1 MAELTP
7 SQRKLLE
14 EYERDALKALQDPLA
29 YTPENISKTAREQV
43 DGKTPQEEGD
53 EDVGVIED
61 VTQGTLYG
69 LSEGLGS
76 MYELGQRFGNA
87 IEEDVVNRFFETEYD
102 FIQPEEFKNPFDK
115 PKTVAGDIASGVSQ
129 FGIGMIPAFRAVK
142 LGGGI
147 AKTIGN
153 WASMSKTLT
162 KGTTN
167 LLNTQLGKRAVSVA
181 KGKSARIGAAAA
193 VAEQLTFDPY
203 DPRLGDLA
211 ASTEIPIVKDIGELL
226 KVNKDNPEM
235 VERLKMAAE
244 GFGIGVVVE
253 KGIAGVT
260 FLGKTVASRV
270 GKKTKS
276 GKMTIDELEKLSTEA
291 NLPNQKDEILNASG
305 KLRIKEALEKKGY
318 DLEYINKYI
327 GSINLNRI
335 NSSQWEI
342 YNLINETGEALK
354 RKATEAK
361 QKWPPEKGNQKS
373 LEEAASLLNHDSVD
387 TMQNV
392 LLENDALLKVVTDG
406 NGVIQLGGGLEGA
419 TAYALAARQL
429 LLDTVDVTFD
439 LAKKIKEAR
448 EANVP
453 TTDLRAAYVQQ
464 LFAFETIQ
472 STVNNIANESG
483 RLMQSFNVN
492 IGNTAK
498 SKFLSEMLDTAGK
511 DIDELIEGMTRSDIR
526 SVEDRIKTFKN
537 MQEEDGP
544 LSRIKSA
551 IGEYWYNAIL
561 SAPDTNVVN
570 TFGNLGVQIARTAIE
585 GTIGAT
591 RGQLR
596 LMGSALT
603 GSNVDPASVM
613 TFGDV
618 YNRIR
623 GMSTG
628 KFSGGEKARL
638 GATIDVLS
646 ERGFKHPVVVDA
658 MILDVQRG
666 MYKVNGKVS
675 TDFEEVVKNYKGK
688 DGKTRGYQA
697 LYNET
702 KDKILHDYGASL
714 SNMGKT
720 LKLFRETF
728 RTEVAPD
735 PRYSR
740 YEIGEAASNR
750 AIPTV
755 VGRFVRLPTTTMS
768 AFDTMFKSIADNAA
782 LYEAAYK
789 QVRAMKYEINKN
801 GGSYTMNITDDYSK
815 VTDRNLSPRTRAVKI
830 GMKKKTVFWD
840 EDRFIFPG
848 MKDTDNPKNL
858 TASEM
863 VEYLVAN
870 PTKRMLDDAEQ
881 EMLEATFQQ
890 QNWATK
896 AGEGFRRTL
905 NKSGIGLGTAL
916 MPFVRTP
923 LNLLAYTLERTPAG
937 LLSKE
942 AFDNRAA
949 LKRLS
954 KVDQS
959 DLTKSEKR
967 RYRALLRREEA
978 IKDRRIN
985 KQITG
990 MTYLTGAYFA
1000 AQTGMITGG
1009 GPTDF
1014 TERKRL
1020 MESGWRPYSYRI
1032 LQQTELGPEY
1042 KYYPISRLDPF
1053 SQIAGLAADF
1063 QFITNELAQ
1072 AELSPAERRN
1082 GYIFAKFV
1090 FSKMTQNIINMI
1102 SDKTYL
1108 KSMGEI
1114 MSTLYSPRS
1123 KDQDFVDTGLAAA
1136 AKTGGSIIGGI
1147 IPNVLSRT
1155 AEAFAEVNPDG
1166 TKKSNFF
1173 YDPIIQDA
1181 YIDMDAFRLFV
1192 IKATSK
1198 IPGVR
1203 KYLGDIDED
1212 LKFYPRITEFGST
1225 LDRERSASILAG
1237 TEPAERSVM
1246 STILGDTFISRP
1258 GHREDTADLS
1268 ATLASLGIKPKIT
1281 KTTMKLPG
1289 SNKTKKIPPL
1299 IYYNLSKKEGI
1310 AYRQGLEELFDS
1322 RLYKN
1327 LLKEANDNPSRK
1339 EAIDNIRIDLIEKVK
1354 STVVAQ
1360 YKAEL
1365 YNPDVLEFMGVT
1377 DQEIFD
1383 AIAKEKT
1390 VLEKEYFLK
1399 QNEMQELLK

>member
-1 MAELTP
+1 MVEITP
-7 SQRKLLE
+7 QQLE
-14 EYERDALKALQDPLA
+14 RFKQNAIDEQKALQDPLA
-29 YTPENISKTAREQV
+29 YTPENISKTAREQI
-43 DGKTPQEEGD
+43 DGKTPEEESD
-53 EDVGVIED
+53 EDVGILED
-61 VTQGTLYG
+61 VAQGTLYG
-69 LSEGLGS
+69 LSEGIGS
-76 MYELGQRFGNA
+76 MYELGQRAGNA
-87 IEEDVVNRFFETEYD
+87 IEEDVVNRFFGTEYD
-102 FIQPEEFKNPFDK
+102 FIQPEEYNNTFDA
-115 PKTVAGDIASGVSQ
+115 PKTTAGNLASGVSQ
-129 FGIGMIPAFRAVK
+129 FGIGMIPAFRILK
-142 LGGGI
+142 LGGGV
-147 AKTIGN
+147 AKMVGN

-167 LLNTQLGKRAVSVA
+167 LLNSQLGKRAVSVA
-181 KGKSARIGAAAA
+181 KGKSAKIGAAAA

-211 ASTEIPIVKDIGELL
+211 ASTEVPIVKDIGELL
-226 KVNKDNPEM
+226 KVNKDNPEI

-260 FLGKTVASRV
+260 FLGRTVASRV

-276 GKMTIDELEKLSTEA
+276 GKMTIDDLEKLSTQA

-305 KLRIKEALEKKGY
+305 KLRIKETLEKKGY

-335 NSSQWEI
+335 NSSQWEV
-342 YNLINETGEALK
+342 YNLINETGNALK
-354 RKATEAK
+354 RKAKEAGEE
-361 QKWPPEKGNQKS
+361 WPPTKGNKKS
-373 LEEAASLLNHDSVD
+373 LEEAASLLNHDNVD

-392 LLENDALLKVVTDG
+392 LLENDSLLKIVTDG
-406 NGVIQLGGGLEGA
+406 DGAIQLGAGLEGA
-419 TAYALAARQL
+419 TSYALAARQM

-439 LAKKIKEAR
+439 LAKQIKEAK
-448 EANVP
+448 EAGVP
-453 TTDLRAAYVQQ
+453 TTDLKAAYVQQ
-464 LFAFETIQ
+464 LFSFETMQ

-498 SKFLSEMLDTAGK
+498 SKFLSEMLETAGK
-511 DIDELIEGMTRSDIR
+511 DIDELIEGMTRNDIR

-537 MQEEDGP
+537 IQEEGGP
-544 LSRIKSA
+544 LSKIKSA
-551 IGEYWYNAIL
+551 IGEYWYNSIL

-570 TFGNLGVQIARTAIE
+570 TFGNLGVQLARTAIE
-585 GTIGAT
+585 GSIGAT
-591 RGQLR
+591 RGHLR
-596 LMGSALT
+596 LMGSRVT
-603 GSNVDPASVM
+603 GSDIDPSTVM

-618 YNRIR
+618 WNRIK

-628 KFSGGEKARL
+628 KFSGGEKARV
-638 GATIDVLS
+638 GATIDILS
-646 ERGFKHPVVVDA
+646 KRGYRHPVVLDA
-658 MILDVQRG
+658 MILNVQRG

-675 TDFEEVVKNYKGK
+675 TDFEEVVKNYEG
-688 DGKTRGYQA
+688 GYQA
-697 LYNET
+697 LYNEN
-702 KDKILHDYGASL
+702 KDKILHDYGASV

-720 LKLFRETF
+720 VKLFKETF

-755 VGRFVRLPTTTMS
+755 VGRFVRFPTTTMS

-782 LYEAAYK
+782 LYEIAYK
-789 QVRAMKYEINKN
+789 QVRAMKYEIEKN
-801 GGSYTMNITDDYSK
+801 GGSYNMQLKDDYSK
-815 VTDRNLSPRTRAVKI
+815 VTDRNLTPQTRAVKV
-830 GMKKKTVFWD
+830 TWD
-840 EDRFIFPG
+840 EKRFTFPG
-848 MKDTDNPKNL
+848 MTDKDDPLNL
-858 TASEM
+858 SASEM
-863 VEYLVAN
+863 VEYLVQN
-870 PTKRMLDDAEQ
+870 PTKKMLDDAEQ

-896 AGEGFRRTL
+896 AGESFRRTL

-923 LNLLAYTLERTPAG
+923 LNLLAYTLERTPVG

-942 AFDNRAA
+942 ARDNRAA

-954 KVDQS
+954 KVDRS
-959 DLTKSEKR
+959 TLTKTEER
-967 RYRALLRREEA
+967 RYRELLRREDA

-1014 TERKRL
+1014 TERRRL
-1020 MESGWRPYSYRI
+1020 MESGWRPYSYVI
-1032 LQQTELGPEY
+1032 DG

-1072 AELSPAERRN
+1072 AELTPAARRN
-1082 GYIFAKFV
+1082 GYVYAKFV
-1090 FSKMTQNIINMI
+1090 FTKMGLNIINMI

-1114 MSTLYSPRS
+1114 MSTLYSPRRE
-1123 KDQDFVDTGLAAA
+1123 DQDAFDTTIAAV
-1136 AKTGGSIIGGI
+1136 AKTGGSVLGGGV
-1147 IPNVLSRT
+1147 PNIVSRMG
-1155 AEAFAEVNPDG
+1155 EAFAEVNPDG

-1181 YIDMDAFRLFV
+1181 YIDMDALRLFV

-1203 KYLGDIDED
+1203 EYIGEADED

-1289 SNKTKKIPPL
+1289 SNTTMKIHPL
-1299 IYYNLSKKEGI
+1299 VYYNLSKKEGI

-1339 EAIDNIRIDLIEKVK
+1339 EFVDNARIDLIEKVK

-1360 YKAEL
+1360 YRAEL

-1377 DQEIFD
+1377 DKEIFN
-1383 AIAKEKT
+1383 AIAKERT
-1390 VLEKEYFLK
+1390 VLEKQYFLK
-1399 QNEMQELLK
+1399 QAEMERLLR

>member
-1 MAELTP
+1 MVEITP
-7 SQRKLLE
+7 QQLE
-14 EYERDALKALQDPLA
+14 RFKQNAIDEQKALQDPLA
-29 YTPENISKTAREQV
+29 YTPENISKTAREQI
-43 DGKTPQEEGD
+43 DGETPQEEGD

-61 VTQGTLYG
+61 VAQGTLYG

-76 MYELGQRFGNA
+76 MYELGQRAGNL

-147 AKTIGN
+147 AKMVGN

-167 LLNTQLGKRAVSVA
+167 LLNTQLGKKAVSVA

-193 VAEQLTFDPY
+193 IAEQLTFDPY

-226 KVNKDNPEM
+226 KVNKDNPEI

-335 NSSQWEI
+335 NSSQWEV

-511 DIDELIEGMTRSDIR
+511 DIDELIEGMTRDDIR

-544 LSRIKSA
+544 LSKIKSA
-551 IGEYWYNAIL
+551 IGEYWYNSIL

-596 LMGSALT
+596 LIGSALT
-603 GSNVDPASVM
+603 GSDVDPASVM

-618 YNRIR
+618 YNRVR
-623 GMSTG
+623 GMTTG
-628 KFSGGEKARL
+628 KFSGGQRARL
-638 GATIDVLS
+638 GATIDSLS
-646 ERGFKHPVVVDA
+646 KKGMKHPVVLDA
-658 MILDVQRG
+658 MILNVQRG
-666 MYKVNGKVS
+666 MYKVNGK
-675 TDFEEVVKNYKGK
+675 
-688 DGKTRGYQA
+688 
-697 LYNET
+697 
-702 KDKILHDYGASL
+702 
-714 SNMGKT
+714 
-720 LKLFRETF
+720 
-728 RTEVAPD
+728 
-735 PRYSR
+735 
-740 YEIGEAASNR
+740 
-750 AIPTV
+750 
-755 VGRFVRLPTTTMS
+755 
-768 AFDTMFKSIADNAA
+768 

-789 QVRAMKYEINKN
+789 QVRAMRYEINKN
-801 GGSYTMNITDDYSK
+801 GGSYTMNISDDYSK
-815 VTDRNLSPRTRAVKI
+815 ATAQNLSPRSRSVKV
-830 GMKKKTVFWD
+830 GMKKKTAYWD
-840 EDRFIFPG
+840 EDRFILPG

-959 DLTKSEKR
+959 DLTKSEKS

-990 MTYLTGAYFA
+990 MTYLTGAFFA

-1014 TERKRL
+1014 TERRRL

-1072 AELSPAERRN
+1072 AELTPAERRN
-1082 GYIFAKFV
+1082 GYRFAKFV

-1123 KDQDFVDTGLAAA
+1123 KDQDFVDTGIAAA
-1136 AKTGGSIIGGI
+1136 AKTGGSIFGGI

-1268 ATLASLGIKPKIT
+1268 ATLASLRIKPKIT

-1289 SNKTKKIPPL
+1289 SNKTMKIHPL
-1299 IYYNLSKKEGI
+1299 VYYNLSKKEGI

-1339 EAIDNIRIDLIEKVK
+1339 EAIDDVRRDLIEKVK

-1360 YKAEL
+1360 YRAEL

-1377 DQEIFD
+1377 DTDIFN
-1383 AIAKEKT
+1383 AIAKEQT

>member
-7 SQRKLLE
+7 SQRELLE

-29 YTPENISKTAREQV
+29 YTPENISKTAREQI
-43 DGKTPQEEGD
+43 DGKTPEEESD
-53 EDVGVIED
+53 EDVGILED
-61 VTQGTLYG
+61 VAQGTLYG
-69 LSEGLGS
+69 LSEGIGS
-76 MYELGQRFGNA
+76 MYELGQRAGDA
-87 IEEDVVNRFFETEYD
+87 IEEDVVNRFFGTEYD
-102 FIQPEEFKNPFDK
+102 FIQPEEYKNTFDA
-115 PKTVAGDIASGVSQ
+115 PKTTAGNLASGVMQ
-129 FGIGMIPAFRAVK
+129 FCIGMIPSFRILK
-142 LGGGI
+142 LGGGV
-147 AKTIGN
+147 AKMAGN

-167 LLNTQLGKRAVSVA
+167 LLNSQLGKRAVSVA
-181 KGKSARIGAAAA
+181 KGKSAKIGAAAA

-211 ASTEIPIVKDIGELL
+211 ASTEVPIVKDIGELL
-226 KVNKDNPEM
+226 KVNKDNPEI

-260 FLGKTVASRV
+260 FLGRTVASRV

-276 GKMTIDELEKLSTEA
+276 GKMTIDELEKLSTQA

-305 KLRIKEALEKKGY
+305 MLRIKETLRKKGY
-318 DLEYINKYI
+318 DEEYLNKYV

-335 NSSQWEI
+335 NSSQWEV
-342 YNLINETGEALK
+342 YNLINETGNALK
-354 RKATEAK
+354 RKAEEAGEE
-361 QKWPPEKGNQKS
+361 WPPKKGNKQS
-373 LEEAASLLNHDSVD
+373 LEEAASLLNHDNVD
-387 TMQNV
+387 TMQSV
-392 LLENDALLKVVTDG
+392 LLENQSLLKIVTDDKG
-406 NGVIQLGGGLEGA
+406 AVQLGAGLEGA
-419 TAYALAARQL
+419 TAYALAARQM
-429 LLDTVDVTFD
+429 LLDTMDVTYD
-439 LAKKIKEAR
+439 LAYQLKDAKKAG
-448 EANVP
+448 VP
-453 TTDLRAAYVQQ
+453 TTDLEAAYVQQ
-464 LFAFETIQ
+464 LFAFETMQ

-483 RLMQSFNVN
+483 RLSQSFNIN
-492 IGNTAK
+492 IGNMAK
-498 SKFLSEMLDTAGK
+498 AKFLSEMLETAGK
-511 DIDELIEGMTRSDIR
+511 DIDELVNVMTRDDVLSL
-526 SVEDRIKTFKN
+526 EDRLKTFKTI
-537 MQEEDGP
+537 QAEDGP
-544 LSRIKSA
+544 LSKVKSA
-551 IGEYWYNAIL
+551 IGEYWYNSIL

-570 TFGNLGVQIARTAIE
+570 TFGNLGVQLARTAIE
-585 GTIGAT
+585 GSIGAT

-596 LMGSALT
+596 LMGSRLT
-603 GSNVDPASVM
+603 GSDIDPSTVM

-618 YNRIR
+618 WNRIK

-628 KFSGGEKARL
+628 KFSGGEKARV
-638 GATIDVLS
+638 GATIDILS
-646 ERGFKHPVVVDA
+646 KRGFKHPVVLDA
-658 MILDVQRG
+658 MILNIQRG

-675 TDFEEVVKNYKGK
+675 TDVEEVIKNYEG
-688 DGKTRGYQA
+688 GYQA
-697 LYNET
+697 LYNEN
-702 KDKILHDYGASL
+702 KDKILHDYGASV

-720 LKLFRETF
+720 IKLFRETF

-755 VGRFVRLPTTTMS
+755 VGRFVSLPTTTMS

-782 LYEAAYK
+782 LYEIAYK
-789 QVRAMKYEINKN
+789 QVRAMKYEIKKN
-801 GGSYTMNITDDYSK
+801 GGSYNMQLKDDYSK
-815 VTDRNLSPRTRAVKI
+815 ATARTLTPQTRTVNVT
-830 GMKKKTVFWD
+830 WD
-840 EDRFIFPG
+840 EKRFTFPG
-848 MKDTDNPKNL
+848 MTDKDDPLNL
-858 TASEM
+858 SASEM
-863 VEYLVAN
+863 VEYLVQN

-896 AGEGFRRTL
+896 AGESFRRTL

-942 AFDNRAA
+942 AIDNRAA

-954 KVDQS
+954 KVDRNT
-959 DLTKSEKR
+959 LTKTEER
-967 RYRALLRREEA
+967 RYRELLRREDA

-1020 MESGWRPYSYRI
+1020 AESGWRPYSYRI
-1032 LQQTELGPEY
+1032 LQETELGPEY

-1072 AELSPAERRN
+1072 AELTPAARRS
-1082 GYIFAKFV
+1082 GYVYAKFV
-1090 FSKMTQNIINMI
+1090 FTKMGLNIINMI

-1114 MSTLYSPRS
+1114 MSTLYSPRRE
-1123 KDQDFVDTGLAAA
+1123 DQDAFDTAIAAV
-1136 AKTGGSIIGGI
+1136 AKTGGSVLGGGV
-1147 IPNVLSRT
+1147 PNIVSRMG
-1155 AEAFAEVNPDG
+1155 EAFAEVNPDG

-1181 YIDMDAFRLFV
+1181 YIDMDALRLFV

-1203 KYLGDIDED
+1203 EYIGEADED

-1268 ATLASLGIKPKIT
+1268 ATLASLRIKPKIT

-1289 SNKTKKIPPL
+1289 SNKTMKIHPL
-1299 IYYNLSKKEGI
+1299 VYYNLSKKEGI

-1322 RLYKN
+1322 RVYKN
-1327 LLKEANDNPSRK
+1327 LLKEANDKPSRK
-1339 EAIDNIRIDLIEKVK
+1339 EAVDNLRIDLIEKVK

-1360 YKAEL
+1360 YRAEL

-1377 DQEIFD
+1377 DKKIFD
-1383 AIAKEKT
+1383 AIAEERT
-1390 VLEKEYFLK
+1390 VLEKQYFLK
-1399 QNEMQELLK
+1399 QAEMERLLR

>member
-1 MAELTP
+1 MVELSP
-7 SQRKLLE
+7 ADIELLKQFDIE
-14 EYERDALKALQDPLA
+14 NKERLQDPLL
-29 YTPENISKTAREQV
+29 YTPENISKTAREQI
-43 DGKTPQEEGD
+43 DGKTPEEESD
-53 EDVGVIED
+53 EDVGILED
-61 VTQGTLYG
+61 VAQGTLYG
-69 LSEGLGS
+69 LSEGIGS
-76 MYELGQRFGNA
+76 MYELGQRAGDA
-87 IEEDVVNRFFETEYD
+87 IEEDVVNRFFGTEYD
-102 FIQPEEFKNPFDK
+102 FIQPEEYKNTFDA
-115 PKTVAGDIASGVSQ
+115 PKTTAGNLASGVSQ
-129 FGIGMIPAFRAVK
+129 FGIGMIPAFRILK
-142 LGGGI
+142 LGGGV
-147 AKTIGN
+147 AKMVGN

-167 LLNTQLGKRAVSVA
+167 LLNSQLGKRAVSVA
-181 KGKSARIGAAAA
+181 KGKSAKIGAAAA

-211 ASTEIPIVKDIGELL
+211 ASTEVPIVKDIGELL
-226 KVNKDNPEM
+226 KVNKDNPEI

-260 FLGKTVASRV
+260 FLGRTVASRV

-276 GKMTIDELEKLSTEA
+276 GKMTIEDVEKLSTQA

-305 KLRIKEALEKKGY
+305 KLKIKQTLEKKGY

-335 NSSQWEI
+335 NSSQWEV
-342 YNLINETGEALK
+342 YNLINETGNALK
-354 RKATEAK
+354 RKAKEAGEE
-361 QKWPPEKGNQKS
+361 WPPTKGNKKS
-373 LEEAASLLNHDSVD
+373 LEEAASLLNHDNVD

-392 LLENDALLKVVTDG
+392 LLENDSLLKIVTDG
-406 NGVIQLGGGLEGA
+406 DGAIQLGAGLEGA
-419 TAYALAARQL
+419 TSYALAARQM

-439 LAKKIKEAR
+439 LAKQVKEAK
-448 EANVP
+448 EAGVP
-453 TTDLRAAYVQQ
+453 TTDLKAAYVQQ
-464 LFAFETIQ
+464 LFAFETMQ

-498 SKFLSEMLDTAGK
+498 SKFLSEMLETAGK
-511 DIDELIEGMTRSDIR
+511 DIDELIEGMTRNDIR

-537 MQEEDGP
+537 MQEEGGP
-544 LSRIKSA
+544 LSKIKSA
-551 IGEYWYNAIL
+551 IGEYWYNSIL

-570 TFGNLGVQIARTAIE
+570 TFGNLGVQLARTAIE
-585 GTIGAT
+585 GSIGAT

-596 LMGSALT
+596 LMGSRLT
-603 GSNVDPASVM
+603 GSDIDPSTVM

-618 YNRIR
+618 WNRIK
-623 GMSTG
+623 GMGVG
-628 KFSGGEKARL
+628 KFSGGEKARV
-638 GATIDVLS
+638 GATIDILS
-646 ERGFKHPVVVDA
+646 KRGYRHPVVLDA
-658 MILDVQRG
+658 MILNVQRG

-675 TDFEEVVKNYKGK
+675 TDFEEVVKNYEG
-688 DGKTRGYQA
+688 GYQA
-697 LYNET
+697 LYNEN
-702 KDKILHDYGASL
+702 KDKILHDYGASV

-720 LKLFRETF
+720 VKLFKETF

-755 VGRFVRLPTTTMS
+755 VGRFVRFPTTTMS

-782 LYEAAYK
+782 LYEIAYK
-789 QVRAMKYEINKN
+789 QVRAMKYEIEKN
-801 GGSYTMNITDDYSK
+801 GGSYNMQLKDDYSK
-815 VTDRNLSPRTRAVKI
+815 VTDRNLTPQTRAVNV
-830 GMKKKTVFWD
+830 TWD
-840 EDRFIFPG
+840 EKRFTFPG
-848 MKDTDNPKNL
+848 MTAKDDPLNL
-858 TASEM
+858 SASEM
-863 VEYLVAN
+863 VEYLVQN

-896 AGEGFRRTL
+896 AGESFRRTL

-942 AFDNRAA
+942 AIDNRAA
-949 LKRLS
+949 LKGLS
-954 KVDQS
+954 KVDRS
-959 DLTKSEKR
+959 TLTKTEER
-967 RYRALLRREEA
+967 RYRELLRREDA

-1014 TERKRL
+1014 TERRRL
-1020 MESGWRPYSYRI
+1020 MESGWRPYSYVI
-1032 LQQTELGPEY
+1032 DG

-1072 AELSPAERRN
+1072 AELTPAARRS
-1082 GYIFAKFV
+1082 GYVYAKFV
-1090 FSKMTQNIINMI
+1090 FTKMGLNIINMI

-1114 MSTLYSPRS
+1114 MSTLYSPRRE
-1123 KDQDFVDTGLAAA
+1123 DQDAFDTAIAAV
-1136 AKTGGSIIGGI
+1136 AKTGGSVLGGAV
-1147 IPNVLSRT
+1147 PNIVSRMG
-1155 AEAFAEVNPDG
+1155 EAFAEVNPDG

-1181 YIDMDAFRLFV
+1181 YIDMDALRLFV

-1203 KYLGDIDED
+1203 EYIGEADKD

-1268 ATLASLGIKPKIT
+1268 ATLASLRIKPKIT

-1289 SNKTKKIPPL
+1289 SNKTMKIHPL
-1299 IYYNLSKKEGI
+1299 VYYNLSKKEGI

-1322 RLYKN
+1322 RVYKN

-1339 EAIDNIRIDLIEKVK
+1339 EAVDNIRRDLIEKVK

-1360 YKAEL
+1360 YRAEL

-1377 DQEIFD
+1377 DKEIFD
-1383 AIAKEKT
+1383 AIAEERT
-1390 VLEKEYFLK
+1390 VLEKQYFLK
-1399 QNEMQELLK
+1399 QAEMERLLR

>member
-7 SQRKLLE
+7 TQKELLE
-14 EYERDALKALQDPLA
+14 EFERDALQKLQDPLA

-43 DGKTPQEEGD
+43 DGETPQEEGD

-129 FGIGMIPAFRAVK
+129 FGIGMIPAFRIVK

-226 KVNKDNPEM
+226 KVNKDNPEI

-291 NLPNQKDEILNASG
+291 NLPNQKDEVLNASG

-335 NSSQWEI
+335 DSSQWEV

-544 LSRIKSA
+544 LSKIKSA
-551 IGEYWYNAIL
+551 IGEYWYNSIL
-561 SAPDTNVVN
+561 SAPDTNIVN
-570 TFGNLGVQIARTAIE
+570 TFGNLGVQLARTVIE

-675 TDFEEVVKNYKGK
+675 TDFEEVVKNYEGK

-801 GGSYTMNITDDYSK
+801 GGSYTMNISDDYSK

-830 GMKKKTVFWD
+830 GMKKKTAFWD

-923 LNLLAYTLERTPAG
+923 LNLLAYTLERTPFG

-978 IKDRRIN
+978 IKDKRIN

-1014 TERKRL
+1014 TERRRL
-1020 MESGWRPYSYRI
+1020 MESGWRPYSYVI
-1032 LQQTELGPEY
+1032 NG

-1072 AELSPAERRN
+1072 AELTPAERRN
-1082 GYIFAKFV
+1082 GYRFAKFV

-1123 KDQDFVDTGLAAA
+1123 KDQDFVDTGIAAA

-1155 AEAFAEVNPDG
+1155 AELEVFAEVNPDG

-1203 KYLGDIDED
+1203 KAIGEADEN

-1289 SNKTKKIPPL
+1289 SNKTIKIHPL
-1299 IYYNLSKKEGI
+1299 VYYNLSKKEGI

-1339 EAIDNIRIDLIEKVK
+1339 EAIDNVRRDLIEKVK

-1377 DQEIFD
+1377 DTKIFN
-1383 AIAKEKT
+1383 AIADEQT
-1390 VLEKEYFLK
+1390 VLRKEYFLK
-1399 QNEMQELLK
+1399 QAEMERLLR